1 MCCNSR
7 GHHSSG
13 CCHGSGHHSS
23 QGRGHHKPMFGKKG
37 HGRKFTTREAKIEQI
52 ENYISEL
59 RKELKGAE
67 QHLERLK
74 EEV

>member
-1 MCCNSR
+1 MCCNSKHNR
-7 GHHSSG
+7 SGG

-23 QGRGHHKPMFGKKG
+23 QGRGHQKPMFGNKG
-37 HGRKFTTREAKIEQI
+37 PGRRFTTREEKIDQI

-74 EEV
+74 KEG